1 MLKTLVFEYRIVPF
15 EYFMNEM
22 GITEA
27 TLCFDYIDY
36 TDLTMK
42 QLMRY
47 NIWSMYNSNA
57 LAKNKNSLEDIMKL
71 PWDKGNTNHTVA
83 TKSDMIEQKERMK
96 KMEDMLKNTKI
107 TEEKY
112 M

>member
-1 MLKTLVFEYRIVPF
+1 MYDMGLAEAYTCLDFIKWSDLNLKSLF
-15 EYFMNEM
+15 
-22 GITEA
+22 
-27 TLCFDYIDY
+27 
-36 TDLTMK
+36 
-42 QLMRY
+42 RY
-47 NIWSMYNSNA
+47 SIWSMYNSNA